1 MKVQAHSPLETP
13 LAQNHKSRFFTTFLN
28 ILGVTDILYN
38 FRLVLEGKTGKEI
51 LELSILELLE
61 KFLANNSA
69 LLDAEDN
76 TFWPLNRGGIGD
88 LHLLR
93 TLFVISQKVLK
104 PRFWKVMDAF
114 VLLAYASLAASRA
127 LLQ

>member
-13 LAQNHKSRFFTTFLN
+13 LEQNHKSRFFTTFLN

-51 LELSILELLE
+51 LELSRLELLE

-76 TFWPLNRGGIGD
+76 TSWSLNREGID

-104 PRFWKVMDAF
+104 PRFWEVMDAF

>member
-13 LAQNHKSRFFTTFLN
+13 LEQNHKSRFFTTFLN

-51 LELSILELLE
+51 LELSRLELLE

-76 TFWPLNRGGIGD
+76 TSWSLNRGGID

-104 PRFWKVMDAF
+104 PRFWEVMDAF